1 MRCRLLLWL
10 ALASIQGC
18 SFYKAETLPNAPEFP
33 LDVAAVGAPSLSPLT
48 ATLLPP
54 HPFDAS
60 DGLDI
65 TEVATLAVLNNPD
78 LRAARLALR
87 VSKAQSFAAGLLPDP
102 QINFSHDFPK
112 ITGPGISPAFLV
124 GLSYSVNTLLA
135 HSTVRAAGDSD
146 DKQAEL
152 NLAWQEWQTIAQ
164 SRMLF
169 VRLKGAEARDT
180 LLTQTRAVLA
190 DRVDRMQR
198 ALTQG
203 LLSLDAVTPHLAALQ
218 DIERQVSDLR
228 RQTNQGRYELIALLG
243 LGPDTVLVL
252 QDSPALPL
260 IESTAID
267 LELPALLAARPDIR
281 ALRAGYQAQ
290 DARYR
295 AALLNQFP
303 AFTFGVQRARDTSN
317 AYTRGFSINLSL
329 PLFNGGRG
337 DIRVQDA
344 TRDKLRADYQQRL
357 NSGSTDVHRLLSE
370 QAISQHQL
378 VGVERALQTLHS
390 ARDRMREALLA
401 HNVDAL
407 ALATLE
413 TATLAK
419 ETERI
424 DALQALQEQRI
435 ALLTLTGNSGNLT
448 P

>member
-18 SFYKAETLPNAPEFP
+18 SFYKAEMLPNAPEFP

-317 AYTRGFSINLSL
+317 A
-329 PLFNGGRG
+329 
-337 DIRVQDA
+337 
-344 TRDKLRADYQQRL
+344 
-357 NSGSTDVHRLLSE
+357 
-370 QAISQHQL
+370 
-378 VGVERALQTLHS
+378 
-390 ARDRMREALLA
+390 
-401 HNVDAL
+401 
-407 ALATLE
+407 
-413 TATLAK
+413 
-419 ETERI
+419 
-424 DALQALQEQRI
+424 
-435 ALLTLTGNSGNLT
+435 
-448 P
+448 